1 MFKRSAAFYDAIYSF
16 KDYAAEAE
24 RVLGWAR
31 RYGAPQGRLLDAA
44 CGTGRHA
51 EFLARSYD
59 VTGVDLDEGLLEVA
73 RGRLPEAEFVHGD
86 MCTVRLGKQFA
97 VITCLFSAIGY
108 LDADRLG
115 EACRNFYAH
124 LQAGGVVLIEPWL
137 RPEMIRPGNVGIDQA
152 EFEGTK
158 LVRMGRLQIE
168 GNVSICQFRYLIGT
182 ATEIR
187 YESEDHRLTL
197 FTVAQYREALEAAG
211 FESHWDEQ
219 GLTGRGMLAGVKPA
233 SGGTAVGEDCS
244 PD

>member
-24 RVLGWAR
+24 QILGWAR
-31 RYGAPQGRLLDAA
+31 QYGAPQGCLLDVA

-51 EFLARSYD
+51 ESLAKSYD

-86 MCTVRLGKQFA
+86 MCTVRLDKRFA
-97 VITCLFSAIGY
+97 VVTCLFSAIGY
-108 LDADRLG
+108 LDPGQLSD
-115 EACRNFYAH
+115 ACRNFYAH
-124 LQAGGVVLIEPWL
+124 LDPCGVVLIEPWL
-137 RPEMIRPGNVGIDQA
+137 RPEMIRPGNVGIEQA

-158 LVRMGRLQIE
+158 LVRMGRLHIE
-168 GNVSICQFRYLIGT
+168 GNVSVCQFRYLIGT

-197 FTVAQYREALEAAG
+197 YTVAQYREALEESG
-211 FESHWDEQ
+211 FEFHWDEQ
-219 GLTGRGMLAGVKPA
+219 GLTGRGMLVGVKR
-233 SGGTAVGEDCS
+233 G
-244 PD
+244 